1 MSNQELCTMFELIVA
16 LLKSGNSDKA
26 AEILENAIKRID
38 KGSSDKQDK
47 KDEN

>member
-1 MSNQELCTMFELIVA
+1 MFELIVA

-38 KGSSDKQDK
+38 KGSSDRDNR
-47 KDEN
+47 DEK